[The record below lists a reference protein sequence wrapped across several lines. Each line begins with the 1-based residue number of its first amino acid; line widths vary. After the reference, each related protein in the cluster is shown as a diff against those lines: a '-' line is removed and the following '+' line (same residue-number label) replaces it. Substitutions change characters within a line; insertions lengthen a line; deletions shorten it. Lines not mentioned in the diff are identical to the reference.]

1 MLRRQY
7 RRMEQS
13 SGVGVVDK
21 VVQVMDALEAG
32 PAALAE
38 LVSRTGLARPTAYRI
53 AVALERHR
61 YVERDGQGRFGL
73 GPRLTELAGPHRH
86 NPLETAAVGVL
97 ARLRDETN
105 ESAQLY
111 RRGGGGGRRVCAAGG
126 GGGGGGAGAGGA
138 GGAA

>member
-1 MLRRQY
+1 MCAARFAFRMLRRQY

-97 ARLRDETN
+97 ARLRGEAK
-105 ESAQLY
+105 ESAQLHP
-111 RRGGGGGRRVCAAGG
+111 GVGGGGRRGAW
-126 GGGGGGAGAGGA
+126 GGGASG
-138 GGAA
+138 